1 MQFGFYRSIRY
12 AFINLFLVSFIG
24 VILRYKIAFSFP
36 FIDQKHLLHAHS
48 HFAFTGWISHALMV
62 LLLFYLTSK
71 SKQSLNKR
79 YDALILANLIS
90 AYGMLISFTI
100 QGYGFWSIGFSSFSI
115 ITSYLFSILYWKDLN
130 KIPAFSIS
138 HLWFKMALICNAL
151 SSIGAFALA
160 IMMATK
166 NLEQNWYL
174 IAVYFYLHFQYNGW
188 FFFAGMGLLNTIVE
202 QMPNI
207 QKKLKIVFWL
217 FSIACIPAFLLS
229 TLWLQ
234 LPRILYLI
242 VILAALAQ
250 FIGWIYFLLL
260 LKKNSHFLNIYFPKN
275 TSWLFVL
282 SAMALTIKLCLQ
294 LGSTYPSLSQLAFG
308 FRPIV
313 IGYLHLVLLG
323 VITIF
328 LVGYILLISKHNYHK
343 KVFLGVR
350 IFVAGI
356 IINETLLMTQG
367 VAALDYII
375 VPKIDMMLFT
385 AALIMCLGIL
395 YINLQIKHP
404 ARTIEPESNL

>member
-1 MQFGFYRSIRY
+1 MQFGLYRSIRY
-12 AFINLFLVSFIG
+12 AFFNLFLVSFIG

-36 FIDQKHLLHAHS
+36 FINQKHLLHAHS

-62 LLLFYLTSK
+62 LLLHYLSTK
-71 SKQSLNKR
+71 TNKILNKW
-79 YDALILANLIS
+79 YHTLIIANLMA
-90 AYGMLISFTI
+90 AYGMLISFAT

-130 KIPAFSIS
+130 KISAFAIS
-138 HLWFKMALICNAL
+138 HLWFKMALFCNAL
-151 SSIGAFALA
+151 SSIGAFTLA

-174 IAVYFYLHFQYNGW
+174 MAVYFYLHFQYNGW
-188 FFFAGMGLLNTIVE
+188 FFFAGMGLLNTIVA
-202 QMPNI
+202 QIPGV

-250 FIGWIYFLLL
+250 FVGWMYFLFILKSNSKL
-260 LKKNSHFLNIYFPKN
+260 LKVYFPKN
-275 TSWLFVL
+275 TAWLFVL

-328 LVGYILLISKHNYHK
+328 LVAYILLITKHHYYK
-343 KVFLGVR
+343 KVFIGVR

-375 VPKIDMMLFT
+375 IPKIDIMLFT
-385 AALIMCLGIL
+385 AASIMCIGIL
-395 YINLQIKHP
+395 YINLQIKQSNN
-404 ARTIEPESNL
+404 TIVLESSL